1 MGMLQLEQDL
11 AMPLVISVAAEVI
24 LLREEEEGEKV
35 FGREGDVSSG
45 CSMEKALRCL
55 ITGYGMDVRIPPASL
70 SACEPVLKSQWG
82 SGVQRLFPELQLVRF
97 GGGGLPWAALPWG
110 GAARGCPGGL
120 LARCLLL
127 G

>member
-1 MGMLQLEQDL
+1 
-11 AMPLVISVAAEVI
+11 MPLVISVAAEVI
-24 LLREEEEGEKV
+24 LLREEEEGEEV

-45 CSMEKALRCL
+45 CSMEKALRGL

-70 SACEPVLKSQWG
+70 RACEPVLKSRWG
-82 SGVQRLFPELQLVRF
+82 SRVQRPFPELQLVRS
-97 GGGGLPWAALPWG
+97 GGGGLLWAALPWG
-110 GAARGCPGGL
+110 CTVRGCPAGL